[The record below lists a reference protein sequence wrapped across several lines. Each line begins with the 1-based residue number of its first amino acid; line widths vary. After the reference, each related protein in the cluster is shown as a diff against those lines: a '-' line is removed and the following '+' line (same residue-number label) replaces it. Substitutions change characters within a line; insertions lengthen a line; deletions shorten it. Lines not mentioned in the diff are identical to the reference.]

1 MKKSMEKLKNNSKC
15 IFYFHTINKIG
26 GVEAFLWYLAQLYD
40 IELYYKEGDIRQLER
55 LSKLIPIHKYRG
67 GRIQCDKAFFNY
79 NPDIIDMVDANE
91 YIGVVHCDYNV
102 VKFSP
107 CVHPKITKW
116 VGVSQLACDSFTKRT
131 GLKCELIYNPI
142 KLDKDTPKPLI
153 IVCATRLT
161 SEKGKENIITLADR
175 LSKKGKPY
183 LIIVFTDD
191 RDRKREINNPN
202 IVYADPQLD
211 IAPYMKM
218 ANWVFVPSKTEA
230 FGYTPVEA
238 AYLGI
243 PLLLMDL
250 PIWKEL
256 GFKDGEHGWIIQ
268 DINTFDLDKLWQ
280 KIPKFEY
287 EPPKSNWNK
296 YLPNKTEFKPNTSQ
310 LVRVKRSYYD
320 VELKRSTVRNEEIEV
335 SLTRALYLEDLNLVE
350 II

>member
-1 MKKSMEKLKNNSKC
+1 MES
-15 IFYFHTINKIG
+15 Y
-26 GVEAFLWYLAQLYD
+26 LWYLAQLYD

-55 LSKLIPIHKYRG
+55 LSRLIPIHKYKG

-116 VGVSQLACDSFTKRT
+116 IGVSQLACDSFTQRT
-131 GLKCELIYNPI
+131 GLECELIYNPI
-142 KLDKDTPKPLI
+142 KLDKNIEKPLI

-161 SEKGKENIITLADR
+161 SEKGKDNIIKLADR
-175 LSKKGKPY
+175 LTKKGKPY
-183 LIIVFTDD
+183 LFIVFTNDT
-191 RDRKREINNPN
+191 DRKHEITNPN
-202 IVYADPQLD
+202 IVYAEPQLD

-256 GFKDGEHGWIIQ
+256 GFKDGENGWIIQ
-268 DINTFDLDKLWQ
+268 DIETFDLDKLWQ

-287 EPPKSNWNK
+287 EPPKSNWEK
-296 YLPNKTEFKPNTSQ
+296 YLPKKTKYDPNKKTNI
-310 LVRVKRSYYD
+310 RVKRAYYD
-320 VELKRSTVRNEEIEV
+320 VELQRNTIRNEELEV
-335 SLTRALYLEDLNLVE
+335 SMTRALYLEELNLVE
-350 II
+350 IL